1 VTQPTGVH
9 HLAIS
14 TADIKGQIEF
24 FTQVMGAELVS
35 LYWMHG
41 LDAWHAFVRLNDTC
55 SIAFVD
61 MTANH
66 EIEAVPG
73 VTHSGTAGDP
83 SAPGTMQHVAFRS
96 DTFNDLLTMRD
107 RIRSNGINVLGPID
121 HGMCH
126 SIYFGGPEGMV
137 LEMACSTEPIPAD
150 LWIDPEVVGL
160 AGISDEELASYR
172 NPPADPVGDPG
183 SVAQPGIDPTKPRLA
198 YPDEL
203 WEAVVSMTDE
213 DLSASMNYPD
223 PPVVVNQ
230 TKEST

>member
-1 VTQPTGVH
+1 MTQPSGVH

-14 TADIKGQIEF
+14 TSDIKGQIEF
-24 FTQVMGAELVS
+24 FTQVMGAELVA

-55 SIAFVD
+55 LLAFVD
-61 MTANH
+61 MPANH
-66 EIEAVPG
+66 KIDALPG

-96 DTFNDLLTMRD
+96 DTFADLLKMRD
-107 RIRSNGINVLGPID
+107 RIRSHGINVLGPID

-150 LWIDPEVVGL
+150 LWIDPEVVAL
-160 AGISDEELASYR
+160 AGISEDELALYR
-172 NPPADPVGDPG
+172 DPPADPGGAPG
-183 SVAQPGIDPTKPRLA
+183 SMPQPPIDAAKPRLA
-198 YPDEL
+198 YSDEL
-203 WEAVVSMTDE
+203 WEAVVAMSDD

-223 PPVVVNQ
+223 PPVVVAARG
-230 TKEST
+230 ERA

>member
-1 VTQPTGVH
+1 
-9 HLAIS
+9 
-14 TADIKGQIEF
+14 
-24 FTQVMGAELVS
+24 
-35 LYWMHG
+35 
-41 LDAWHAFVRLNDTC
+41 
-55 SIAFVD
+55 
-61 MTANH
+61 
-66 EIEAVPG
+66 
-73 VTHSGTAGDP
+73 
-83 SAPGTMQHVAFRS
+83 
-96 DTFNDLLTMRD
+96 
-107 RIRSNGINVLGPID
+107 
-121 HGMCH
+121 
-126 SIYFGGPEGMV
+126 MV

-223 PPVVVNQ
+223 PPVVVSQ

>member
-1 VTQPTGVH
+1 MTQPSGVH

-24 FTQVMGAELVS
+24 FTQVLGAELVG

-41 LDAWHAFVRLNDTC
+41 LEAWHAFVRLNDSC
-55 SIAFVD
+55 ALAFVD
-61 MTANH
+61 MSANH
-66 EIEAVPG
+66 EIKGIPG

-96 DTFNDLLTMRD
+96 DSFDDLLRMRD
-107 RIRSNGINVLGPID
+107 RIRSHGVNVLGPID

-150 LWIDPEVVGL
+150 LWIDPEVVAL
-160 AGISDEELASYR
+160 AGISDGELSRYR
-172 NPPADPVGDPG
+172 NPPTQPDREPG
-183 SVAQPGIDPTKPRLA
+183 SVVQPAIDATKPRLA

-203 WEAVVSMTDE
+203 WEAVVAMSDH
-213 DLSASMNYPD
+213 DLSESMNYPD
-223 PPVVVNQ
+223 PPVVVAARG
-230 TKEST
+230 ERV